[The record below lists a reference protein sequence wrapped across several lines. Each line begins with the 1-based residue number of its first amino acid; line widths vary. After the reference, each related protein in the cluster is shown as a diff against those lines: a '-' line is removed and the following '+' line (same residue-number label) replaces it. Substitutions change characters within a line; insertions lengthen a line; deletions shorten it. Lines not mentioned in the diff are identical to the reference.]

1 MIVDILMLIAG
12 GAGLYFGAEW
22 LVYGTA
28 GLARSFGIRP
38 IIVGLTVVA
47 YGTSAPELVVSC
59 GAAFEGR
66 GELVL
71 GNILGSNIANFG
83 LILGATAVIS
93 PPRVEGGLVYRELPV
108 LILSAAA
115 VPLLL
120 WDGSIGRIE
129 AGLLFAASCVFTYFL
144 VRSSRRNSDPA
155 FAEPLD
161 EGSIAASS
169 GPSRTKLAAWGA
181 AGLAVL
187 LFAGKV
193 FVDGAVSL
201 ALGLG
206 MSEFV
211 VGLTIVAIG
220 TSLPEM
226 AASLVAA
233 LRGHSAIAVGNVVG
247 SNIFN
252 VLVVLGAAGLI
263 RPISG
268 SNDALRTDLILLAVL
283 TFLAVLFLRTERVI
297 TRLEGGL
304 LVAVYAGFLVLL
316 VFR

>member
-1 MIVDILMLIAG
+1 MLLDVLMLLAG
-12 GAGLYFGAEW
+12 SAGLYFGAEW
-22 LVYGTA
+22 LVRGTA
-28 GLARSFGIRP
+28 GLAHSFGIRP
-38 IIVGLTVVA
+38 LIVGLTVVA

-59 GAAFEGR
+59 GAAFDGR
-66 GELVL
+66 GDLVL
-71 GNILGSNIANFG
+71 GNIIGSNIANFG
-83 LILGATAVIS
+83 LILGVTALIS
-93 PPRVEGGLVYRELPV
+93 PPRVEGGLIYRELPV
-108 LILSAAA
+108 LVLSAAA

-120 WDGSIGRIE
+120 WDGSIGRFE
-129 AGLLFAASCVFTYFL
+129 SGLLFAASCVFTFYL
-144 VRSSRRNSDPA
+144 VRSSRQISDPA
-155 FAEPLD
+155 VAVPPAEPPVY
-161 EGSIAASS
+161 EK
-169 GPSRTKLAAWGA
+169 PSVSRLALAAWSVL
-181 AGLAVL
+181 GLAVL
-187 LFAGKV
+187 LVAGKA

-263 RPISG
+263 RPIAG
-268 SNDALRTDLILLAVL
+268 SNDALRIDLVLMAVL
-283 TFLAVLFLRTERVI
+283 TGMAVLFLRTERVI
-297 TRLEGGL
+297 TRTEGGL
-304 LVAVYAGFLVLL
+304 LVAVYLAFLVLL
-316 VFR
+316 MIR